1 MKGKRTG
8 NLVILLV
15 QNNKKELKSLMN
27 NVQEVFPDDT
37 VVGVDSPQKA
47 LSYADSS
54 KVDVCFA
61 DVEMKTGN
69 GFVLTEEL
77 RNRNKNICV
86 NLMASGTDYAIDA
99 WRHHINDYILKPITT
114 DSIRH
119 TISK

>member
-1 MKGKRTG
+1 M
-8 NLVILLV
+8 VILLV
-15 QNNKKELKSLMN
+15 QNNKKELKSLVN
-27 NVQEVFPDDT
+27 NVQEVFPGGT
-37 VVGVDSPQKA
+37 VVAFDSPQKA
-47 LSYADSS
+47 LSYADTANI
-54 KVDVCFA
+54 DICFA

-86 NLMASGTDYAIDA
+86 NLMANNTDYAIDA